1 MNRHPGREEMDEKS
15 KKVPDFFHMETFRR
29 EEFLSQVGSFTQV
42 QYQLFHTI
50 CDFWEPVLDYNQ
62 FILKSA
68 KSFLASNNQIE
79 LLMDKLK
86 AAHIGLLQYALVEG
100 DLKPARI
107 ILSEK
112 GAPEFYYY
120 LGEDLM
126 ARQIH
131 DNPHPFLTGKAFDTE
146 GVNLPD
152 ELVTPLENRM
162 ISPGYAQSLKTPVII
177 GIPRTMKSPILL
189 PSGMIEDF
197 VDSMIGHIRAE
208 ATSPTVLE
216 NLSRITE
223 EKISDIQK
231 SMEQKQPA
239 FWIKLCQKM
248 LDHKEELKLR
258 IKGLN
263 PLIFTSA
270 QLLLT
275 WFQNT
280 LGEMKQKELEE
291 RERQDAR
298 NLIIKEFKEK
308 ENNWTHISLLDD
320 KLKEYED
327 RWTGFREEFK
337 SHTLIRG
344 EGKDLPE
351 LVLVN
356 NMIMHRDYIFRY
368 FTMGISNL
376 RRDFLFM
383 YQDQMIDLLRHNR
396 NERYAQFFSRSNF
409 RSDIMTCVREED
421 LQLWE
426 LLQKPTR
433 VAEAAYHYLQDIKGV
448 QKNARIKDAM
458 ELYFHSDLKSFR
470 NVDTIF
476 QLKLIN
482 LFEKAYKELSWLG
495 RFILR
500 ITGRYD
506 SYVAM
511 FADDLPPSRK
521 IRPKERK
528 RGRKRDVN
536 PRGAMKD
543 YSRHNRPRERVY
555 TPRER
560 KKAWAEFDDAVHRQK
575 NLKPVDHEDYPD
587 NSVGP

>member
-1 MNRHPGREEMDEKS
+1 MDEMEEKS
-15 KKVPDFFHMETFRR
+15 KKVPEYFHMETFRR

-86 AAHIGLLQYALVEG
+86 AAHVGLLQYTDINGE
-100 DLKPARI
+100 LKPSRI

-112 GAPEFYYY
+112 DSREFYYY

-126 ARQIH
+126 VKQIH
-131 DNPHPFLTGKAFDTE
+131 DHPHPFMTAKAYDDE
-146 GVNLPD
+146 GISLP
-152 ELVTPLENRM
+152 EGMVTHLENSM
-162 ISPGYAQSLKTPVII
+162 LSPGYAGSVNEPVLI

-189 PSGMIEDF
+189 PSGMLEEF
-197 VDSMIGHIRAE
+197 VDAMISHIRSE
-208 ATSPTVLE
+208 ASSPSALE
-216 NLSRITE
+216 NLSRITD

-231 SMEQKQPA
+231 SMAQKMPA
-239 FWIKLCQKM
+239 FWVKLCHKM
-248 LDHKEELKLR
+248 LEQKEELKLR
-258 IKGLN
+258 LKGLN

-270 QLLLT
+270 QLLQT
-275 WFQNT
+275 WFQNS
-280 LGEMKQKELEE
+280 LNEMKERELEDRE
-291 RERQDAR
+291 REEASKQ
-298 NLIIKEFKEK
+298 IIKEFREK
-308 ENNWTHISLLDD
+308 ESSWTHISLLDD
-320 KLKEYED
+320 KLKEKEEK
-327 RWTGFREEFK
+327 WTGFREEFK
-337 SHTLIRG
+337 ALALIRG

-356 NMIMHRDYIFRY
+356 NMIMHRDFLFRY
-368 FTMGISNL
+368 FTIGISNL

-383 YQDQMIDLLRHNR
+383 YQDQMTDLLRHNR
-396 NERYAQFFSRSNF
+396 NERYSQFFSRSNF
-409 RSDIMTCVREED
+409 RSDIMTRVKEED

-433 VAEAAYHYLQDIKGV
+433 VAEAAYHYLQDIRGIQKGT
-448 QKNARIKDAM
+448 RIKDAM

-470 NVDTIF
+470 NIDTIF

-482 LFEKAYKELSWLG
+482 LFEKSYKDLSWLS

-511 FADDLPPSRK
+511 FADDLPPGRK
-521 IRPKERK
+521 IKPREKK
-528 RGRKRDVN
+528 HGRYRDVN
-536 PRGAMKD
+536 PSGAVKN
-543 YSRHNRPRERVY
+543 YSRHHQNEKRVY

-560 KKAWAEFDDAVHRQK
+560 KKAWAEFDDAIHRQK
-575 NLKPVDHEDYPD
+575 PERSDSETPKGFTNPPA
-587 NSVGP
+587 GPY